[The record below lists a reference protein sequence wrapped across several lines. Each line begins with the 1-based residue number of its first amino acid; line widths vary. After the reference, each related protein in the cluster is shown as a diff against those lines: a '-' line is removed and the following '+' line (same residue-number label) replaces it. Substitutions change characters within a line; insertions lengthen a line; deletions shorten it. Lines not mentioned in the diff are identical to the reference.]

1 MEMQE
6 LPRSQTEEAF
16 YKSGSPGEALLP
28 EVQGYEDNTELLGER
43 YGSQDGSPGWL
54 PGGGV
59 TVPGLLFL
67 EPLKGNTFKIN
78 QGGKACKWIT
88 GIP

>member
-43 YGSQDGSPGWL
+43 YGSQDGSPGC
-54 PGGGV
+54 
-59 TVPGLLFL
+59 FL
-67 EPLKGNTFKIN
+67 EEERLSLGFCFWNH
-78 QGGKACKWIT
+78 
-88 GIP
+88 